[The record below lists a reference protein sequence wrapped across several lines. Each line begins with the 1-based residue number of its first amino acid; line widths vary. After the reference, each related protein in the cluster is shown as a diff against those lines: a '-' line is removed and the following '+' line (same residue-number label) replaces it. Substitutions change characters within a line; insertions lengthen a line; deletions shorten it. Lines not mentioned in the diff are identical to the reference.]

1 MKHLILVAAFLCVAP
16 VAHAK
21 PLPAYDMDELLF
33 SSDAVVEGSIV
44 RASTHDYQRLAQ
56 VKVERV
62 LTGDALAGGLS
73 LDVSL
78 YAKKEL
84 GNEGTYGEL
93 QKRRVKGK
101 TVMVFVPFAHQPP
114 QIPRELSAGDR
125 AIFFLRNRIK
135 HPFDFEKASGFAIVY
150 SGVRLLRSGRVGG
163 FTQMSNPGGY
173 VEQPGVPRA
182 VFDAG
187 FAASR
192 ARISDLKRHLHAPV
206 RLQDKPY
213 FDHWKAARR
222 QALLQRDAQLRPYFA
237 MPGDRVS
244 RAIDERLHRIAL
256 LKRRAR
262 QTA

>member
-1 MKHLILVAAFLCVAP
+1 MKHLILIAAFLCVAP

-33 SSDAVVEGSIV
+33 CSDAVVEGSIV
-44 RASTHDYQRLAQ
+44 RASTHEYQRLAQ

-62 LTGDALAGGLS
+62 LAGDALSGGLS

-114 QIPRELSAGDR
+114 QISRELSAGDR
-125 AIFFLRNRIK
+125 AIFFLRNRVK
-135 HPFDFEKASGFAIVY
+135 HPFDFEKASGLVILD

-187 FAASR
+187 LAASR
-192 ARISDLKRHLHAPV
+192 ARVADLKAHLTRPA
-206 RLQDKPY
+206 RLEDATY
-213 FDHWKAARR
+213 FERWNTRGRAKMVGVWFSSS
-222 QALLQRDAQLRPYFA
+222 AL
-237 MPGDRVS
+237 S
-244 RAIDERLHRIAL
+244 TAINERLAQIHK
-256 LKRRAR
+256 LKRS
-262 QTA
+262 QTR